1 MAKDVKTSHEEGEKY
16 EKGVNRIGA
25 GRLFDLAHVL
35 GVPIDFFYEDAPA
48 HHLSGSPGSGFSEP
62 SAEND
67 LVDFLATREG
77 LELNKA
83 FVQITDQRV
92 RRSIIEMVRALA
104 DESK

>member
-1 MAKDVKTSHEEGEKY
+1 M
-16 EKGVNRIGA
+16 
-25 GRLFDLAHVL
+25 FDLAHVL